1 MILLL
6 PILIIFLT
14 AICSEEKWFF
24 NAIFLDEKSSNMNV
38 VVALIN
44 KAGDVVEV
52 GE

>member
-1 MILLL
+1 MLL
-6 PILIIFLT
+6 
-14 AICSEEKWFF
+14 WFF
-24 NAIFLDEKSSNMNV
+24 NAISFEEKSGNKIV